1 MPEIFDANKDDPAKS
16 KQKPGQTTKPSKPL
30 KTASDI
36 NSAGKKDGETNEA
49 KIEKEVKKSIFEE
62 DTKLTMEQPARKT
75 KAKLRTINDY
85 SETLKQEKPSK
96 NPLRAYAP
104 KPLEVRFDSQMPGE
118 EVVLMLRRHP
128 ITQVKKI
135 LIAVLLFFG
144 PFLLF
149 SSPMLDF
156 LTLKLKIA
164 VVVGWYSLLTTFI
177 LEAFLVWFF
186 NVFIVTDERIIDVD
200 FMSLIYKN
208 VSSAKIDNIEDI
220 TAATGGVLASIVD
233 YGTIYIQTAGE
244 TPQLEFE
251 DVPHPAKITK
261 ILNELI
267 LEEER
272 EKLEGRVR

>member
-16 KQKPGQTTKPSKPL
+16 KQKPVKTTTKASKPPKMTNDVRKKPK
-30 KTASDI
+30 KTDE
-36 NSAGKKDGETNEA
+36 SAL
-49 KIEKEVKKSIFEE
+49 EKESKKSIFETE
-62 DTKLTMEQPARKT
+62 LEPAAKKSSPKT
-75 KAKLRTINDY
+75 KTRLRNINDY
-85 SETLKQEKPSK
+85 SETLRQEEPSK

-104 KPLEVRFDSQMPGE
+104 KPLSIHFDSQMPGE

-128 ITQVKKI
+128 VTQIKKI
-135 LIAVLLFFG
+135 CIAILLFFG

-156 LTLKLKIA
+156 LTPRLKVA
-164 VVVGWYSLLTTFI
+164 VVIGWYSLLTTYI

-208 VSSAKIDNIEDI
+208 VSSAKIDNVEDI

-244 TPQLEFE
+244 NPELEFE
-251 DVPHPAKITK
+251 DVPHPARVTK

-272 EKLEGRVR
+272 EKLEGRVQ